1 MARVAAGL
9 LLIDNLRS
17 WQRHVCR
24 VRCRAHDDG
33 RRSGDEEFYADH
45 LASSFFRGHACGQA
59 SLNEAKGVR
68 KLLNAP

>member
-17 WQRHVCR
+17 WQRHVGR

-33 RRSGDEEFYADH
+33 RRGGNEEFYADH
-45 LASSFFRGHACGQA
+45 LLRPFSAATRAA
-59 SLNEAKGVR
+59 R
-68 KLLNAP
+68 RYAP